1 MNKLLRGRFKEN
13 QSPSVEQFTA
23 SIHIDKRLYRFDIQ
37 GSMAHTKML
46 AKQGIIKPEE
56 ADQIIEALGEILREI
71 ERGDFAFESRW
82 EDIHMNIE
90 KALVERLGEV
100 GEKLHTARSRND
112 QVALDMRL
120 YLRSEIKGLLNLIN
134 TLMSTLVDVAKANI
148 DVIMPGYTHMQRAQ
162 PILFSHYMMA
172 YYEMFKRD
180 GARLKDCLKRINVM
194 PLGSA
199 ALAGTTFPID
209 SKYVA
214 ELLNF
219 PEIASNSVD
228 AVSDRDFIIEFLEVA
243 SIIMVHLSRLSEELV
258 LWSTAEFD
266 FIEISESFCTGSSIM
281 PQKKNPDVPELV
293 RGKTGRVFGHLV
305 SLLTIMN
312 SLPLAYNRD
321 MQEDK
326 EPLFDTVD
334 TLTNCLKIYI
344 QLLPSL
350 KVKGENMKKA
360 TKRGFLTATDLAD
373 YLVRK
378 GMSFRDAHLL
388 VGRIIKHAIEEGKEL
403 YELSLNELKGLCRL
417 IEEDVYDWINV
428 ERSVE
433 RRTSYGGTAV
443 DNVLEAINRAER
455 ELKEALGQI
464 QKP

>member
-1 MNKLLRGRFKEN
+1 VIDKPWGGRFKEN
-13 QSPSVEQFTA
+13 QLPSAEQFTA
-23 SIHIDKRLYRFDIQ
+23 SIHFDKRLYRFDIE
-37 GSMAHTKML
+37 GSMAHAKML

-56 ADQIIEALGEILREI
+56 AGQIIEALGEILREI
-71 ERGDFAFESRW
+71 GRGDFAFETRL

-90 KALVERLGEV
+90 KALVEKLGEV
-100 GEKLHTARSRND
+100 GEKLHSARSRND
-112 QVALDMRL
+112 QIVLDMRL
-120 YLRSEIKGLLNLIN
+120 YLRSEIKELLSLIN
-134 TLMSTLVDVAKANI
+134 ALMSTIVDIAKANI

-172 YYEMFKRD
+172 YYQMFKRD
-180 GARLKDCLKRINVM
+180 GARLNDCLKRINVM

-209 SKYVA
+209 PKYVA
-214 ELLNF
+214 ELLDF
-219 PEIASNSVD
+219 PEIAPNSVD

-243 SIIMVHLSRLSEELV
+243 SIIMMHLSRLSEELV
-258 LWSTAEFD
+258 LWCTAEFD
-266 FIEISESFCTGSSIM
+266 FIEISETFCTGSSIM

-334 TLTNCLKIYI
+334 TLTDCLKIYI
-344 QLLPSL
+344 QLLPGL

-360 TKRGFLTATDLAD
+360 TERGFLTATDLAD
-373 YLVRK
+373 YLVIK
-378 GMSFRDAHLL
+378 GMSFREAHLL
-388 VGRIIKHAIEEGKEL
+388 VGKIIKHAIEENKEL
-403 YELSLNELKGLCRL
+403 YELSLSELKGFFRL

-428 ERSVE
+428 ERSIE
-433 RRTSYGGTAV
+433 RRTSYGGTAIN
-443 DNVLEAINRAER
+443 NVLEAIDRAER
-455 ELKEALGQI
+455 ELKKI
-464 QKP
+464 